1 MQLHTRRVHPA
12 FQKLLPS
19 TALLSTNLEVFFQH
33 LHYVSVVQNALSHME
48 TGLLE
53 LFSSQLQR
61 EGKVDFYT
69 WCTQSST
76 ETNQPGCPELPWDQ
90 P

>member
-1 MQLHTRRVHPA
+1 
-12 FQKLLPS
+12 
-19 TALLSTNLEVFFQH
+19 
-33 LHYVSVVQNALSHME
+33 ME